1 MGLARANR
9 TGLALVVLAAAF
21 AATGCTTT
29 FERQLAEA
37 EQLRLEAAAA
47 GAEWLQTEGLLDEAR
62 DEAARG
68 DMDSALALV
77 DKARFQ
83 AEAALRQAEH
93 ESTAWRDRVIK

>member
-1 MGLARANR
+1 MAPVRASR
-9 TGLALVVLAAAF
+9 SGIVLLVLAAAL
-21 AATGCTTT
+21 AAAGCTTA

-37 EQLRLEAAAA
+37 EQLRLDAAAA

-68 DMDSALALV
+68 DMDAALALV

-83 AEAALRQAEH
+83 AETALRQAEH
-93 ESTAWRDRVIK
+93 ESTAWQDRVIR